1 VSVHPPA
8 SITDTGVDWPALG
21 EVARTLTFTAGFNAA
36 VVVAS
41 ASLLGV
47 AAGLVGAF
55 ALLRKRALMGDA
67 LAHATLPGIAAAFI
81 AAALLGGHGRRLEVL
96 LLGAA
101 TSGVLGVLCVQLIV
115 RHTRLR
121 EDAAIGIVL
130 SCFFGLGVV
139 LLSAIQSMNVGDQG
153 GLSSF
158 IYGQTAAMLP
168 RDAVLTGAVAL
179 LALVAA
185 TLLLKEF
192 TLVCF
197 NDEFARVQGWPVTRI
212 DVLMMGLVVVVT
224 VAGLQAVGLLLIV
237 ALLIIPPA
245 AARFWTERV
254 RTLVILSALI
264 GGLSAYLGATASAL
278 LPRLP
283 AGAVIVL
290 TAGVLFTFSMLAA
303 PARGLIAV
311 GVRRVRLSARISRDH
326 ALRELFTRELGGDG
340 VLTRAALAREIGL
353 TALEGRWLAYRLGRA
368 GLVAR
373 DDGAVALTERGRD
386 LGRRIDR
393 NHRLWERYL
402 IDQADIAPSHV
413 DLSADLVE
421 HVLSPEM
428 VERLEARLAGV
439 ANGAPAPTGAPA

>member
-1 VSVHPPA
+1 MSAPA
-8 SITDTGVDWPALG
+8 PIAEAGLPTLG
-21 EVARTLTFTAGFNAA
+21 EIAGTLTFTAGFNAA

-41 ASLLGV
+41 ATLLGV

-55 ALLRKRALMGDA
+55 ALLRGRALMGDA
-67 LAHATLPGIAAAFI
+67 LAHATLPGIGAAFI
-81 AAALLGGHGRRLEVL
+81 AAAMLGGSGRRLEIL

-101 TSGVLGVLCVQLIV
+101 VSGVLGVLCVQLIV

-168 RDAVLTGAVAL
+168 RDAALTGAVAL
-179 LALVAA
+179 LSLVAA
-185 TLLLKEF
+185 ALLVKEF

-197 NDEFARVQGWPVTRI
+197 NDEFAAVQGWPVSRI
-212 DVLMMGLVVVVT
+212 DLLMMALVVVVT
-224 VAGLQAVGLLLIV
+224 VTGLQAVGLLLIV

-254 RTLVILSALI
+254 KTLVILSAVV
-264 GGLSAYLGATASAL
+264 GGLSAYLGASASAL
-278 LPRLP
+278 APRLP

-290 TAGVLFTFSMLAA
+290 TSGVLFLLSMLAA
-303 PARGLIAV
+303 PARGLVAV
-311 GVRRVRLSARISRDH
+311 GLRRVRLSARIARDH
-326 ALRELFTRELGGDG
+326 ALRELYLHERGPATGGASP
-340 VLTRAALAREIGL
+340 RALAEEIGVSSL
-353 TALEGRWLAYRLGRA
+353 AGRWLVARLSRA

-373 DDGAVALTERGRD
+373 ENGALALTDRGRR
-386 LGRRIDR
+386 LGRRVDR
-393 NHRLWERYL
+393 NHRLWQRYL
-402 IDQADIAPSHV
+402 VDQADIAPSHV

-428 VERLEARLAGV
+428 VERLESKLGDRLA
-439 ANGAPAPTGAPA
+439 ANHEAAGAPA

>member
-1 VSVHPPA
+1 MSTPA
-8 SITDTGVDWPALG
+8 SITDAGIDWPTLG
-21 EVARTLTFTAGFNAA
+21 ELAHTLTFTAGFNAA

-47 AAGLVGAF
+47 AAGIVGAF

-81 AAALLGGHGRRLEVL
+81 TAALLGGQGRRLEVL

-101 TSGVLGVLCVQLIV
+101 VSGVLGVLCVQLIV

-139 LLSAIQSMNVGDQG
+139 LLSAIQSMSVGDQG
-153 GLSSF
+153 GLASF

-168 RDAVLTGAVAL
+168 RDAVLTGVVAL
-179 LALVAA
+179 LALIAA
-185 TLLLKEF
+185 ALLIKEF

-197 NDEFARVQGWPVTRI
+197 NDEFASVQGWPVARI
-212 DVLMMGLVVVVT
+212 DVLMMALVVVVT

-245 AARFWTERV
+245 AARFWTDRV
-254 RTLVILSALI
+254 RTLVILSAIL
-264 GGLSAYLGATASAL
+264 GGLSAYMGATASAL

-290 TAGVLFTFSMLAA
+290 TAGVVFAFSMLAA
-303 PARGLIAV
+303 PARGLVAV

-326 ALRELFTRELGGDG
+326 ALRELVVREK
-340 VLTRAALAREIGL
+340 TEASAITPAALASEIGL
-353 TALEGRWLAYRLGRA
+353 SPPAGRWLAYRLTRV
-368 GLVAR
+368 GLVER
-373 DDGAVALTERGRD
+373 EGVGLSLTDRGRT

-393 NHRLWERYL
+393 NHGLWQRYL
-402 IDQADIAPSHV
+402 IDQADVAPSHV

-428 VERLEARLAGV
+428 VERLEAKLTHAGG
-439 ANGAPAPTGAPA
+439 GAPA